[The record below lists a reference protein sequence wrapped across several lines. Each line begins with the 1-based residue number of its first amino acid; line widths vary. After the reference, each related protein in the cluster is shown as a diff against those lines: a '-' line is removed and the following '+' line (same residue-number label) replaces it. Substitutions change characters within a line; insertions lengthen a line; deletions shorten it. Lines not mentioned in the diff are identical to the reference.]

1 VNNTPYKILGGQLK
15 HLRQNRAESLEEV
28 SDAVEIGA
36 DTLKQIEIGA
46 ERPSEDILMLMI
58 NHFGM
63 KDDEAVHLW
72 ELAGYNKPNQPKE
85 SIEEDVQKRTVFIM
99 MALDNRI
106 LYSDSV
112 HITANLNGIVL
123 NFAQANIDQNGQ
135 AQTVARI
142 GMSYEQAQTMTN
154 LLQQIFINR
163 DNNKKIRNTLPA
175 TGSSRPTSQG
185 KSKDSKT
192 K

>member
-1 VNNTPYKILGGQLK
+1 
-15 HLRQNRAESLEEV
+15 
-28 SDAVEIGA
+28 
-36 DTLKQIEIGA
+36 
-46 ERPSEDILMLMI
+46 
-58 NHFGM
+58 
-63 KDDEAVHLW
+63 
-72 ELAGYNKPNQPKE
+72 
-85 SIEEDVQKRTVFIM
+85 M